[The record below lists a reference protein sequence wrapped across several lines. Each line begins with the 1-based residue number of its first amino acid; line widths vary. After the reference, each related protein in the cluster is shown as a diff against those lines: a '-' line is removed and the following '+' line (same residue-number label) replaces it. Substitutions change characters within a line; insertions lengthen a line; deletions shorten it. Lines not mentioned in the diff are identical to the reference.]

1 MSSGL
6 TKQLGIA
13 RIAEMH
19 RRGVD
24 GHRANQGRTT
34 AHPRFGRRL
43 LPRLT
48 IALRSTERLV

>member
-1 MSSGL
+1 
-6 TKQLGIA
+6 
-13 RIAEMH
+13 MH